1 MHEARTEVFIMPVTT
16 QTPGESPRH
25 EVLYDREGQRE
36 DQREGQRE
44 GQRENRVTRREHPGE
59 VAHEPKISAATLAR
73 GPSLELIAGAAAVV
87 LVIVGLAGYLPFYM
101 TSIAAIA
108 IGGAL
113 LAHGAAVTARRADTT
128 RRAAGDRPEP
138 RPEPIDLGGSAG
150 GEFLGGAAAIVL
162 GILALAGALPGVL
175 LPVAAI
181 VVGGTI
187 LLGAPAQPDPAPV
200 APDAPERDRRMS
212 RLTADAAERSSGGV
226 VLAGLGAIV
235 LGILALV
242 GVGPVYILVEVA
254 LLAVGVALLVGGG
267 AMIARFGRRL
277 QHLT

>member
-1 MHEARTEVFIMPVTT
+1 MHEARMEVFIMPVTT
-16 QTPGESPRH
+16 QTPGEPPRH
-25 EVLYDREGQRE
+25 EVLYDREGRRE
-36 DQREGQRE
+36 DRREDGRE
-44 GQRENRVTRREHPGE
+44 DRVTRREHPGE
-59 VAHEPKISAATLAR
+59 VAHEPKISAAALAR

-128 RRAAGDRPEP
+128 RRAAGDRTEP

-187 LLGAPAQPDPAPV
+187 LLGAPAQPDV
-200 APDAPERDRRMS
+200 APIAPERDPRRS
-212 RLTADAAERSSGGV
+212 RLTADTAERSSGGV
-226 VLAGLGAIV
+226 VLAGLAAIV

-242 GVGPVYILVEVA
+242 GVGPVLILVEVA